1 MSTPINKKFNLLA
14 LEIEGFQSIRDPI
27 RIEFA
32 PITLLYG
39 PNSAGKSAIFDA
51 LKLLMLIWDPYKQA
65 TTDELEDI
73 LCKWVHIP
81 INHNASKID
90 KVLTLVVEVLVPED
104 LSNLDLGPDDHSGF
118 YNEDIAYEALGK
130 KLKFSFKANSYFGVD
145 RFDIESFSI
154 FNCTENVEVLNVAS
168 QTRDRQYE
176 FKINGNV
183 QKGLSND
190 LLFYG
195 CNIFTNLGSPIGTGG
210 DYPDYMNFYGNLLER
225 LLYQSTSLVHADRSI
240 PAPEDSVF
248 FIDEHVNSAIRKVV
262 YKKFGFDNMFFIKL
276 SSLAV
281 HNEIYSDFITTFTDG
296 IKHVDKHL
304 DQRKLNQFR
313 RVNEYLSNYLFH
325 EKGYQI
331 SADINYL
338 VQFVEF
344 VDGDPRRIKNTPAFV
359 HLFLVD
365 NESRKIEIQD
375 VGSGIAFVIPV
386 LVSVSINQI
395 SSIQQ
400 PELHLHPALQSSLA
414 DVFIDRLNDLDE
426 NWQTIVETHSE
437 HLLLRLL
444 RRVRETGMG
453 KRKDNKVSPD
463 DIGIYYFNPLV
474 TGTTAVQKLRISSDG
489 EFIDR
494 WPRGFFTE
502 RDGDLF
508 DE

>member
-51 LKLLMLIWDPYKQA
+51 LKLLMLIWNPYKN
-65 TTDELEDI
+65 TSIDELEKLLD
-73 LCKWVHIP
+73 KWVHIP
-81 INHNASKID
+81 IIQNTSKVD
-90 KVLTLVVEVLVPED
+90 RVLTLAVEVLVPDD
-104 LSNLDLGPDDHSGF
+104 LRALDLGSPDCSTYYH
-118 YNEDIAYEALGK
+118 EDIAHEAIGK
-130 KLKFSFKANSYFGVD
+130 KLKYTFKASSYPGVNF
-145 RFDIESFSI
+145 FDVDSFSI
-154 FNCTENVEVLNVAS
+154 FNCTENAEILSVVSLTREGQNELKIDGKVEDKN
-168 QTRDRQYE
+168 
-176 FKINGNV
+176 
-183 QKGLSND
+183 
-190 LLFYG
+190 LLFSG
-195 CNIFTNLGSPIGTGG
+195 CNIFESFGGPITTKGF
-210 DYPDYMNFYGNLLER
+210 YHDYMNFYGKLLES
-225 LLYQSTSLVHADRSI
+225 LLYQSKSLVHADRLI

-248 FIDEHVNSAIRKVV
+248 FVDAYGNSAIRNVA
-262 YKKFGFDNMFFIKL
+262 YKMFGVDNIFFVKL
-276 SSLAV
+276 SGLAV
-281 HNEIYSDFITTFTDG
+281 HNEIYSDFLETFTDG
-296 IKHVDKHL
+296 SKHVDKHL
-304 DQRKLNQFR
+304 DQIKLEQFR

-338 VQFVEF
+338 VQFYDF
-344 VDGDPRRIKNTPAFV
+344 VNGDPGLIQNTPAFV

-386 LVSVSINQI
+386 LVSISINQI

-426 NWQTIVETHSE
+426 NWQTIIETHSE

-444 RRVRETGMG
+444 RRVRETSLG

-463 DIGIYYFNPLV
+463 DLGIYYFNPLV